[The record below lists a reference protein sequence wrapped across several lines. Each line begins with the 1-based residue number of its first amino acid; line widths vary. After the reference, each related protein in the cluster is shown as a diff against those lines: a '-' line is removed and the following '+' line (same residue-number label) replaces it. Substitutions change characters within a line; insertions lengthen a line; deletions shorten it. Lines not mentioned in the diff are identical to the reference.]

1 MTADPFGDGLSI
13 TGTATNNKRFVAQY
27 FDNETA
33 FHYNYRRDYDPVIG
47 RYIEA
52 DPIGLAGGLDPYQ
65 SGITDRSERSEPS
78 SARHFAREYSYST
91 ASQRRPVPSA
101 WVQYCRMNSWPGRSC
116 SITRLELIM
125 RPSTSLPKPTNGIG

>member
-52 DPIGLAGGLDPYQ
+52 DPIGLAGGLDPY
-65 SGITDRSERSEPS
+65 SYAGSNPASLTDPNAQNPVLRVTLRASIRTPRPASAGRCRPPGS
-78 SARHFAREYSYST
+78 SIA
-91 ASQRRPVPSA
+91 
-101 WVQYCRMNSWPGRSC
+101 G
-116 SITRLELIM
+116 
-125 RPSTSLPKPTNGIG
+125 